1 MPMLEVKIAALPDP
15 PTAASIL
22 ALIQSIERRD
32 PAAPASLAFRN
43 ALLRAGLEAD
53 AAGGF
58 SALEALSDAVVADEP
73 DRAGARL
80 TILRAVWT
88 GLMPASNK
96 RAGQ

>member
-1 MPMLEVKIAALPDP
+1 MPAALPDP

-53 AAGGF
+53 AAGGLQ
-58 SALEALSDAVVADEP
+58 ALDDLLHAIADIDP
-73 DRAGARL
+73 DRADAR
-80 TILRAVWT
+80 TAILRAAWT
-88 GLMPASNK
+88 DLLPRS
-96 RAGQ
+96 